1 MSRTRA
7 RLPFLLS
14 LLVAAPACES
24 TSTELA
30 SVASVSVVPPSSE
43 MITGQTL
50 QLRVEL
56 RDQAGNL
63 LGGRSVSWTTSAPSV
78 LTVSSD
84 GTATAVG
91 SGRATVTAT
100 SEGVSGSAQVS
111 VRLQASIRLSRADLS
126 FEAMRGGA
134 DPSSEQITITNPG
147 EAELVNLAT
156 SVTYADG
163 AAGWLVTSLSATQA
177 PSTLTLSPSVV
188 GLSSGTYRARV
199 DVTSPVAD
207 NSPQSVTVTFEVM
220 EPPPVIQ
227 LSTERVELEAP
238 ETSLT
243 PVGAAVNVTNGGG
256 GGLEGLEADIV
267 YGSGQPTGWLD
278 ASLTSA
284 EAPSSLEVAATAGTL
299 APGAYQA
306 RVSVSAPDATNSPQ
320 EVTVVFT
327 VCPRLQGCS

>member
-1 MSRTRA
+1 MVTGETLRLRA
-7 RLPFLLS
+7 
-14 LLVAAPACES
+14 
-24 TSTELA
+24 
-30 SVASVSVVPPSSE
+30 
-43 MITGQTL
+43 
-50 QLRVEL
+50 EL

-63 LGGRSVSWTTSAPSV
+63 LGGRSVSWNTSAPSV
-78 LTVSSD
+78 LTVSQD

-91 SGRATVTAT
+91 SGSATVTAT

-111 VRLQASIRLSRADLS
+111 VRLQASIRLSGADLS

-134 DPSSEQITITNPG
+134 DPSAQQVAITNPG
-147 EAELVNLAT
+147 EAQLVNLAT
-156 SVTYADG
+156 SVTYVEG

-177 PSTLTLSPSVV
+177 PSTLTLSPSVAGV
-188 GLSSGTYRARV
+188 SSGTHRARV

-207 NSPQSVTVTFEVM
+207 NSPQGVTVTFEVV

-243 PVGAAVNVTNGGG
+243 PVGAAVSITNGGG
-256 GGLEGLEADIV
+256 GELEGLGADIE

-306 RVSVSAPDATNSPQ
+306 RVSVTAPGATNSPQ
-320 EVTVVFT
+320 AVTVVFT
-327 VCPRLQGCS
+327 VVPRNAAPPGQTRHARESASR